1 MNCEMTTNKG
11 GDGRPPWA
19 PQNYIQVHE
28 FADYIRTPA
37 YLFLSL
43 AAWLPATNIGAFF
56 RIRTGTFPLEPP
68 PPFSPYQGLFWE
80 FSSFLQRVQVAGFQS
95 NRWDTLKQ
103 HEAFTGWHWKHDQGC
118 TQGMGLFWFPRPQ
131 QVLSPHS
138 PWKWRAPL
146 TKTWVHPWNKIRSE
160 HIFSVKL
167 VSPLLSKI
175 LFSKIPN
182 AAIDQF
188 KIWKKK

>member
-1 MNCEMTTNKG
+1 MTTNKG

-28 FADYIRTPA
+28 FADYIWTPA

-103 HEAFTGWHWKHDQGC
+103 HEAFIGWHWKQGAYSREGDIGDHPLPVLVKSMAF
-118 TQGMGLFWFPRPQ
+118 TGFEKISPRWQKP
-131 QVLSPHS
+131 
-138 PWKWRAPL
+138 KYAPG
-146 TKTWVHPWNKIRSE
+146 HKIRSE
-160 HIFSVKL
+160 HIFSVKFI
-167 VSPLLSKI
+167 SPL
-175 LFSKIPN
+175 FSN
-182 AAIDQF
+182 NFVHED
-188 KIWKKK
+188 